1 MPVNDLEPMSK
12 VLQHDVAEP
21 RFRTVL
27 LTTFASLALLLAAVG
42 IGGVMAYNVSQ
53 RTRVRVAL
61 GADDRRIVSMV
72 LRQGAKLTAAG
83 IGLGMVGGLLG
94 GRFLSSLLFGV
105 TPHDTS
111 VIGVV
116 AYCWLRSL
124 SCRAIFR
131 PVARRMSSP
140 LSRSAASDA
149 VTRRCGSIP
158 SDRSRPTRPPCRK
171 ELEAMAVVL
180 VVPLG
185 PATVGP
191 PSIPCFLTR
200 RILPLARLKFRR
212 GRGAAA
218 TRVGCEARERPL
230 L

>member
-116 AYCWLRSL
+116 VLLLATVALLSSYLPARRATHVEPVVALRS
-124 SCRAIFR
+124 
-131 PVARRMSSP
+131 
-140 LSRSAASDA
+140 
-149 VTRRCGSIP
+149 
-158 SDRSRPTRPPCRK
+158 
-171 ELEAMAVVL
+171 E
-180 VVPLG
+180 
-185 PATVGP
+185 
-191 PSIPCFLTR
+191 
-200 RILPLARLKFRR
+200 
-212 GRGAAA
+212 
-218 TRVGCEARERPL
+218 
-230 L
+230 